1 MAMWRPPQRI
11 RHTPQPGR
19 WPTAEQA
26 QSARLFSPTQIGPLA
41 LRARTW
47 VPAMV
52 PWRATEDG
60 FASDKVLAWYERFAR
75 GRPAVIVVEATGI
88 RDVASGPLLRIGDDR
103 FLPGLRELV
112 ATVRARSAGRTRLFI
127 QLIDFLAVR
136 RRPEPAKFFQR
147 FLEID
152 APLRRRL
159 ADATRQPRWLAEPE
173 PSVRER
179 LQGAHDAEPMLIDAV
194 LTE

>member
-60 FASDKVLAWYERFAR
+60 FASDNVLAWYERFAR

-88 RDVASGPLLRIGDDR
+88 RDIPSGPLLRIGDDR
-103 FLPGLRELV
+103 FLPGLRQLV
-112 ATVRARSAGRTRLFI
+112 EIVRRASDGETRLSFNSSISCASGVARIPASSSSASCRSA
-127 QLIDFLAVR
+127 IDIAR
-136 RRPEPAKFFQR
+136 RSA
-147 FLEID
+147 
-152 APLRRRL
+152 
-159 ADATRQPRWLAEPE
+159 
-173 PSVRER
+173 
-179 LQGAHDAEPMLIDAV
+179 
-194 LTE
+194 

>member
-60 FASDKVLAWYERFAR
+60 FASDNVLAWYERFAR

-88 RDVASGPLLRIGDDR
+88 RDIPSGPLLRIGDDR
-103 FLPGLRELV
+103 FLPGLRQLV
-112 ATVRARSAGRTRLFI
+112 EIVRRASDGETRLLI
-127 QLIDFLAVR
+127 QLIDFLRIR
-136 RRPEPAKFFQR
+136 RRSCLWA
-147 FLEID
+147 L
-152 APLRRRL
+152 
-159 ADATRQPRWLAEPE
+159 
-173 PSVRER
+173 
-179 LQGAHDAEPMLIDAV
+179 
-194 LTE
+194 